1 MIIQGPF
8 ASPPRRAIVRIRRRN
23 CDGRILR
30 ILTRCRIPRL
40 KFSGRSDGGSA
51 AIEFAMVA
59 PVFFTLLLGIIQAG
73 IVFFAQE
80 TLQNAVMD
88 VGRQVRTGQAQAA
101 SMTQQQ
107 FRTQICN
114 EVSALLDCN
123 ASLNGVSLL
132 QFDVNAYPA
141 GFAGNMNTSP
151 LVGNDLPALN
161 TYNMGNACDVVLV
174 RVYYKWPI
182 QAPGLDWFMVNMANN
197 SHLLAAASAFRNEPY
212 TANVSGC

>member
-1 MIIQGPF
+1 MRDSGTQ
-8 ASPPRRAIVRIRRRN
+8 RIG
-23 CDGRILR
+23 DE
-30 ILTRCRIPRL
+30 
-40 KFSGRSDGGSA
+40 S
-51 AIEFAMVA
+51 EFAIVA

-141 GFAGNMNTSP
+141 GFSGNMNSSP
-151 LVGNDLPALN
+151 LVANDLPPLN
-161 TYNMGNACDVVLV
+161 TYSPGSACDVVLV
-174 RVYYKWPI
+174 RVFYKWPI
-182 QAPGLDWFMVNMANN
+182 TAPGLDWFLVNMANN
-197 SHLLAAASAFRNEPY
+197 SHLLAAATAFRNEPF
-212 TANVSGC
+212 TNQNGGCS